1 MAMTLG
7 QKIAAQR
14 KLKGL
19 TQDTLSE
26 ALGVTAQAVSK
37 WENDITCPDITLLP
51 KLAQM
56 LGITV
61 DALLSTEDVKP
72 QTAIL
77 IPEDQRKPIDE
88 MVFRIYVNSAD
99 GDKIRVN
106 LPMALIR
113 IALEMG
119 MEMPQLSGNDALKSI
134 DFSRLIELVERGVIG
149 KLVEVE
155 SADGDTVEIVVE

>member
-19 TQDTLSE
+19 TQDALSE
-26 ALGVTAQAVSK
+26 ALGVSAQAVSK

-56 LGITV
+56 LGTTV

-149 KLVEVE
+149 KLVEVK

>member
-7 QKIAAQR
+7 QKIAARR

-19 TQDTLSE
+19 TQDALSE
-26 ALGVTAQAVSK
+26 ALGVSAQAVSK

-56 LGITV
+56 LGTTV